1 MLKTVCDQ
9 SEEARLQYGRS
20 DQADDHKESSN
31 SMSRLDTDKWQD
43 AAGPAMWFY
52 AWEHSVLLKKMPPD
66 IQ

>member
-20 DQADDHKESSN
+20 GQADDHKESSN

-52 AWEHSVLLKKMPPD
+52 A
-66 IQ
+66 